1 MRILLVNEIQ
11 LLCNLLASV
20 LEDEPDMQV
29 VGCATS
35 IEDALALAPE
45 SDVILVNAQMGTE
58 ATRRLFAANT
68 DGDKAAKILVFG
80 LTETEEQVLRF
91 VQAGAFGYIRKNDSV
106 EDLVLRIRSA
116 YEDKVLLA
124 PRIAAALT
132 SRVTELAQH
141 TVEMDFG
148 NSALDDLTPREYEII
163 ELISQGLSNKDIA
176 DELVIEIGT
185 VKNHVHNIL
194 GKLNASDRYEAAA
207 FLEMYDEGRR

>member
-20 LEDEPDMQV
+20 FEDEPDMQV

-35 IEDALALAPE
+35 IEDALALAPK
-45 SDVILVNAQMGTE
+45 SDVILVNAQMGTD
-58 ATRRLFAANT
+58 ATRELFAVNT
-68 DGDKAAKILVFG
+68 DGNPGAKILVFG

-91 VQAGAFGYIRKNDSV
+91 VQAGAFGYICRNDSV

-141 TVEMDFG
+141 AVEMHVG
-148 NSALDDLTPREYEII
+148 NSALDELTPREYEIV
-163 ELISQGLSNKDIA
+163 ELISQGLSNKEIA
-176 DELVIEIGT
+176 DRLVIEIGT

-207 FLEMYDEGRR
+207 FLEMYDEGGR